1 MDKVIEKYWCVP
13 FNELNY
19 CPNEGIMYQRDMT
32 LSVEYDKDYFNKYIN
47 YENTSIANKINHG
60 RTSITEKYCNSILDI
75 GIGSGEFIKSS
86 KIKTYGFDINS
97 MAIDWL
103 KEKDIFANPY
113 EKMPDVTGLTFW
125 DSLEHIPKPSDLLSL
140 IPSNFYIFISMPIIS
155 DLIRITENKHYK
167 PNEHYYYF
175 TSNGMIKWMKDSNF
189 SLIEM
194 SDFET
199 KSGREEITT
208 FVFKKN

>member
-32 LSVEYDKDYFNKYIN
+32 LSIEYDKDYFNKYIN

-167 PNEHYYYF
+167 PKEHY
-175 TSNGMIKWMKDSNF
+175 
-189 SLIEM
+189 
-194 SDFET
+194 
-199 KSGREEITT
+199 
-208 FVFKKN
+208 